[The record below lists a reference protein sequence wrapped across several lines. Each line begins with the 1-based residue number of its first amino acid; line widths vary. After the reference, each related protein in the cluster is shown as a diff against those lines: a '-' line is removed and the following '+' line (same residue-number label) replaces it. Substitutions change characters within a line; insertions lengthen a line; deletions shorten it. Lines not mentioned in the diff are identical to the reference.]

1 MTQETHEP
9 NTTQAALR
17 ACEARYRFL
26 FENSRDAILIT
37 SPKDGI
43 VVAAN
48 PAACRLFEYSA
59 QELLFTQ
66 WDELLDVTD
75 PRFLKAWAERERV
88 GAVVAELTFI
98 RRGGARLEARISSQL
113 FSEESDG
120 QVACS
125 MIYVP
130 DRKRAE

>member
-1 MTQETHEP
+1 MTQETHELK
-9 NTTQAALR
+9 TTQAALR
-17 ACEARYRFL
+17 ACDARYRFL

-37 SPKDGI
+37 NPKDGI

-48 PAACRLFEYSA
+48 PAASRLFEYSL
-59 QELLFTQ
+59 QELLFMQ
-66 WDELLDVTD
+66 WDELLDRSD

-98 RRGGARLEARISSQL
+98 RRGGTRLEARISSQL
-113 FSEESDG
+113 FSEECDG

-130 DRKRAE
+130 DKKRAE